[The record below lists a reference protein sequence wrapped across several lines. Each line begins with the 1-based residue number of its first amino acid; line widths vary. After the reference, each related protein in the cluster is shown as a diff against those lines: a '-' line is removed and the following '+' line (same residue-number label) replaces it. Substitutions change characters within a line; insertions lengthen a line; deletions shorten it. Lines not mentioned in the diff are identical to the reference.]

1 MPVVKNLRKAV
12 CSLLVLA
19 MGNLD
24 SVQAQCAADDTVF
37 VGDYFFLESDVVIE
51 VGESVAFINVD
62 GTHDIDGVTN
72 AQSGVP
78 YNNPEEFYLPAVQG
92 TIDGVCMGVVT
103 LAEPGTYNYN
113 SSVGFDAQLGM
124 TGTITVDILTIP
136 ELLTSLHSAPNNL
149 DIFQGAYAFNFF
161 CGDTLEQP
169 NQYTVF
175 VPNDAAVEAIGEEL
189 NLNQFDFLGLPEFTT
204 ILEYHIAQ
212 GAYASGDLVDGTQL
226 PSVMGQNLT
235 ISEVGGQFF
244 VDDAQIIA
252 TDFTADNGVVHII
265 DAALAPEGVPEATVL
280 SVIEIND
287 QFSIFEQAV
296 NQAFLNDDLIGQP
309 ILNDNEPAPGPFT
322 VFAPTDSAMTAFAQS
337 LGLTINELLASE
349 YLEEIISSHII
360 ESVYISSDLY
370 AGQSLENYIGGFVQ
384 IGQPDS
390 VTITAEGA
398 TVIMPDLEA
407 FNGVVHGI
415 NEVFPFELPDVEGTC
430 GTWRATLSGQEENWG
445 GSEVYL
451 IIDGEVEA
459 VKTVNGGFISS
470 FTFPADDGTVIDL
483 VYIRDGGFQNSILV
497 TDATSGQIIAQ
508 STEEGLYG
516 LEPCAGPPDCDK
528 LNLTLYSEFGI
539 GFDGGFLNIYKD
551 GFFFTS
557 IQAWFSGSEIS
568 IPIDVDSTE
577 SIDLVYTQGF
587 EAEYTGYDLKDSD
600 GNILVDQN
608 LTGQIPE
615 SVYDIVVCE
624 FVEPSNVENNEG
636 LTSLSVYP
644 NPTPGVFELDG
655 LAQIT
660 YATVEVYDSKGSL
673 VHEDEVVSKFVDLS
687 GLQNGIYLLN
697 VVSDEN
703 SWRSQLVIQK

>member
-1 MPVVKNLRKAV
+1 
-12 CSLLVLA
+12 
-19 MGNLD
+19 
-24 SVQAQCAADDTVF
+24 
-37 VGDYFFLESDVVIE
+37 
-51 VGESVAFINVD
+51 
-62 GTHDIDGVTN
+62 
-72 AQSGVP
+72 
-78 YNNPEEFYLPAVQG
+78 
-92 TIDGVCMGVVT
+92 MGVVT
-103 LAEPGTYNYN
+103 LTEPGIYNYN

-136 ELLTSLHSAPNNL
+136 ELLTSLYSAPNNL

-175 VPNDAAVEAIGEEL
+175 VPNDAGVEAIGEEL

-212 GAYASGDLVDGTQL
+212 GAYASGDLVDGMQL

-349 YLEEIISSHII
+349 YLEEIISSHIV
-360 ESVYISSDLY
+360 ESVYMSTDLS
-370 AGQSLENYIGGFVQ
+370 AGQTLENYIGGFIQ

-390 VTITAEGA
+390 VTITADGA

-415 NEVFPFELPDVEGTC
+415 NQVFPFELPDVEGTC

-451 IIDGEVEA
+451 IIDGDVEA

-660 YATVEVYDSKGSL
+660 YAAVEVYDSKGSL
-673 VHEDEVVSKFVDLS
+673 VHQEEVVSQFVDLS

-703 SWRSQLVIQK
+703 SWRTQLVIQK